1 MHLTGDLA
9 VTPHVKALL
18 EKADKKAAKGRNPK
32 DPGKLKRKQDELQ
45 ANAYAN
51 AADFA
56 EIQLGYRLSPK
67 QRVALEMCSY
77 PGWFS
82 IACCNEGGK
91 TSRILPALVL
101 WHQTLWP
108 AGKTKVTSGA
118 FQQIED
124 QVWPAI
130 YRHKDLFPNWHWRE
144 TPSFE
149 SQDPETGKWGFCKC
163 FTTNHPGR
171 AEGDHEELPDSPL
184 LFIVDEAKTSA
195 TWLKG
200 VLVGRVRPTRLVLM
214 SSHGHAE
221 GWFYEVMRMSQ
232 GVRH

>member
-9 VTPHVKALL
+9 ITPQIQKIV
-18 EKADKKAAKGRNPK
+18 EKRNTKDKGGRDPLRMRDRKSEMLAHSMANP
-32 DPGKLKRKQDELQ
+32 
-45 ANAYAN
+45 
-51 AADFA
+51 ADFA
-56 EIQLGYRLSPK
+56 EIRLGYKLSPQ
-67 QRVALEMCSY
+67 QRKALEMCKE
-77 PGWFS
+77 PGYYA

-101 WHQTLWP
+101 WHQLLWP

-130 YRHKDLFPNWHWRE
+130 YRHKDLFPAWHWRE

-149 SQDPETGKWGFCKC
+149 SLDEDTGLWGFCKC

-171 AEGDHEELPDSPL
+171 AEGDHEELPNSPL
-184 LFIVDEAKTSA
+184 LFIVDEAKTCA
-195 TWLKG
+195 TWLKQ

-214 SSHGHAE
+214 SSHGFAE
-221 GWFYEVMRMSQ
+221 GWFYEVMRLSNAI
-232 GVRH
+232 RI